1 MPGQKVA
8 AVTMVFPD
16 SFTEFRAA
24 LRLHGFL
31 HSRWAQTVKQTRKFQ
46 ALLSCTVFLGIT
58 KLFETL
64 GGSTVDEWRVAF
76 WSALGVASYIMLSG
90 LFGFDPYRTKV
101 AQFAPPMV
109 RYVDRWE
116 LRLGQATLA
125 MLGCMVLAA
134 RFIDGTNFVTAVVS
148 ATLAAWT
155 YFVLRLYVG
164 GYDESKATS

>member
-1 MPGQKVA
+1 M
-8 AVTMVFPD
+8 
-16 SFTEFRAA
+16 
-24 LRLHGFL
+24 
-31 HSRWAQTVKQTRKFQ
+31 KQTRKFQ
-46 ALLSCTVFLGIT
+46 ALLSCTVFLGIA

-64 GGSTVDEWRVAF
+64 AGSAVDEWRVAF
-76 WSALGVASYIMLSG
+76 WSAVGVASYIMLSG

-101 AQFAPPMV
+101 ARFAPPMV